1 MQTFKI
7 SQSVPAKSLNLMK
20 LKSNINSLVRV
31 QTSENRDVVNG
42 LLLDRNERVE
52 TFNVK
57 TYKSILKNISRF
69 SLNATPDIQNLYKKI
84 SKFFKVQKNSIF
96 IGQGITELMSHL
108 IFSLVEKNQEVIVL
122 DPTYPMYDVLCK
134 LHGVKLKKWKFNKN
148 LSLELKD
155 LKKVVTKK
163 TKIIFLVNPNLPIEF
178 EFNRKLK
185 SEIYKFCVKRNII
198 LVYDEAYYHFGSKS
212 EIHNAAKK
220 KNLIVMRTFSKA
232 WGLPSIRLGFL
243 VANKRL
249 CNYVSKCRSLVETNA
264 LSYQIA
270 MWALN
275 NKKILNNH
283 VSQIKKGSKYVRK
296 RLKNLNIFFKGG
308 NVTNAILIK
317 LQSKNETEELRL
329 FMKKRKIYIRTNF
342 QNNIEDCIRISL
354 GPAEK
359 MRVFLNAFESW
370 LKIKR

>member
-1 MQTFKI
+1 
-7 SQSVPAKSLNLMK
+7 MK
-20 LKSNINSLVRV
+20 LKSNRDSLIRV

-52 TFNVK
+52 SFNDN

-84 SKFFKVQKNSIF
+84 SKFFGIKKENIY
-96 IGQGITELMSHL
+96 IGQGITELMYHL

-148 LSLELKD
+148 LSLDFED
-155 LKKVVTKK
+155 LKKIVSKK
-163 TKIIFLVNPNLPIEF
+163 TRIIFLVNPNLPIEY
-178 EFNRKLK
+178 EFDKKIKKDIYDFCLK
-185 SEIYKFCVKRNII
+185 KDII

-212 EIHNAAKK
+212 EIKNAAKN

-243 VANKRL
+243 VANRKL
-249 CNYVSKCRSLVETNA
+249 CKYVSKCRSLVETNA

-270 MWALN
+270 MWALS

-283 VSQIKKGSKYVRK
+283 VLQIKKGSNYIQNN
-296 RLKNLNIFFKGG
+296 LKKLNLFFKGG

-317 LQSKNETEELRL
+317 LKNKKETEKLRL
-329 FMKKRKIYIRTNF
+329 FMRKRKIYIRTNF
-342 QNNIEDCIRISL
+342 KDSIEDCIRISL
-354 GPAEK
+354 GPVKK
-359 MRVFLNAFESW
+359 MKKFMKVFNYW
-370 LKIKR
+370 LKIKK

>member
-1 MQTFKI
+1 
-7 SQSVPAKSLNLMK
+7 MK
-20 LKSNINSLVRV
+20 FKSNINSLVRV

-52 TFNVK
+52 SFNDN

-69 SLNATPDIQNLYKKI
+69 SLNATPDIQGLYKKI
-84 SKFFKVQKNSIF
+84 SKFFKVKKENIY

-108 IFSLVEKNQEVIVL
+108 IFSLVDKNQEVIVL

-134 LHGVKLKKWKFNKN
+134 LHGVKIKKWKFNKD

-155 LKKVVTKK
+155 LKKIVSKK

-178 EFNRKLK
+178 EFNKTLK
-185 SEIYKFCVKRNII
+185 NKIYKFCLKNSIT
-198 LVYDEAYYHFGSKS
+198 LVYDEAYYHFGSES
-212 EIHNAAKK
+212 EINNAVKK

-243 VANKRL
+243 VTNKKL

-270 MWALN
+270 MWALS

-283 VSQIKKGSKYVRK
+283 VSQIKKGSKYIQK
-296 RLKNLNIFFKGG
+296 NLKKLNIFFKGG

-317 LQSKNETEELRL
+317 LRNKKEVEKLRL
-329 FMKKRKIYIRTNF
+329 FMRKRKIYIRTNF
-342 QNNIEDCIRISL
+342 KDNIEDCVRISI
-354 GPAEK
+354 GPVNK
-359 MRVFLNAFESW
+359 MKIFINAFHSW
-370 LKIKR
+370 LKIKK